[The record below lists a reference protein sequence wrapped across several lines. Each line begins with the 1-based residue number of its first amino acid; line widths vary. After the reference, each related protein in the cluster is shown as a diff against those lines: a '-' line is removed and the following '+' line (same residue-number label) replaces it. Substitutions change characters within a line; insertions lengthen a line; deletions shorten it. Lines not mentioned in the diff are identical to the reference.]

1 MNVILKI
8 KKKWNSLLSNV
19 LHEQPVNGTTK
30 GDNIIAI
37 VIDEVM
43 FEFHKSFNRYK
54 ALKRNLTCHT
64 AYAVYVPPKYYKEVK
79 NAFAV
84 ITKDI
89 KEEFEAILNKELS
102 NRTNIKFCSVDN
114 VWSFDIFKVDK
125 GVSYVR
131 DKDNPDEKVT
141 YEEVVEKFVAVR
153 SEICT
158 DRLYDFTNI
167 SDDDEIE
174 TNSSQPNSKQRRIQ
188 VSMGAIRDLRPGING
203 EHEYPI
209 KLKGSILESV
219 QTHGSRVLATLKI
232 VHDTVRFID
241 VRGFEYKTY
250 TIDDRNTDFYIGGSS
265 AATSSQ
271 GKEMIR
277 LSSET
282 IMSPHLEIKLDETD
296 PDGSFMIRAIGQV
309 RLNRIPLPVNEWR
322 KLSNDNLPILL
333 NDSVEIIFSKK

>member
-1 MNVILKI
+1 MKI
-8 KKKWNSLLSNV
+8 KKKWNSFLSNM
-19 LHEQPVNGTTK
+19 LHEQHVNETTK
-30 GDNIIAI
+30 GDNIMAI
-37 VIDEVM
+37 VRDEVI
-43 FEFHKSFNRYK
+43 FEFHKSFDRYK
-54 ALKRNLTCHT
+54 VLKRNLTCHT

-102 NRTNIKFCSVDN
+102 NRTNIEFFSVDN

-125 GVSYVR
+125 GASYVR
-131 DKDNPDEKVT
+131 DEDNPDEKVT
-141 YEEVVEKFVAVR
+141 YEEVVENFVAVR

-158 DRLYDFTNI
+158 DKLYDFTNT
-167 SDDDEIE
+167 SDDDEIR
-174 TNSSQPNSKQRRIQ
+174 TNSLQPNSKQRRIQ
-188 VSMGAIRDLRPGING
+188 VLTMGAIRDLRPGRNG
-203 EHEYPI
+203 EYEYPI
-209 KLKGSILESV
+209 KLNGSILKSA
-219 QTHGSRVLATLKI
+219 QTLGSKVLATLKI
-232 VHDTVRFID
+232 AHDTVRFID
-241 VRGFEYKTY
+241 VRGFEYKMY

-282 IMSPHLEIKLDETD
+282 IMSPHLEIKLDETA

-309 RLNRIPLPVNEWR
+309 RLNRIPLPTNEWR
-322 KLSNDNLPILL
+322 RLANDNLPILL
-333 NDSVEIIFSKK
+333 NDSVEIIFNKK